1 MKMYATIIQVDEL
14 WHTAPTRKD
23 TTGLLWNGML
33 KPMLRAV
40 TSGKRNDGGGVVRVG
55 KLQNGKMPKDDPKS
69 IEPLYL

>member
-1 MKMYATIIQVDEL
+1 
-14 WHTAPTRKD
+14 
-23 TTGLLWNGML
+23 ML